1 MFTFIRILLKFSYK
15 SDFDHMIRW
24 FTSQIWY
31 HNFLFR
37 KFIRFPDFPG
47 FSGFNFFFHFI
58 FRFRIFMILPVFPLI
73 FRYFSESLFFRII
86 SNLKISLLINLS
98 RLITNIMLFL
108 FLSTFSYL
116 SKFNSNLVYSAHE
129 VGLNVLSLVNLNI
142 LPRGNLTLQLCR
154 FELRTLEHSKIKIF

>member
-1 MFTFIRILLKFSYK
+1 
-15 SDFDHMIRW
+15 
-24 FTSQIWY
+24 
-31 HNFLFR
+31 
-37 KFIRFPDFPG
+37 
-47 FSGFNFFFHFI
+47 
-58 FRFRIFMILPVFPLI
+58 MILPVFPLI

-129 VGLNVLSLVNLNI
+129 VGLNVLSLVFMNFMSIMNFNFFSILCLCEFPNFYEIHNI
-142 LPRGNLTLQLCR
+142 YEFHNICEIYELP
-154 FELRTLEHSKIKIF
+154 K

>member
-1 MFTFIRILLKFSYK
+1 
-15 SDFDHMIRW
+15 
-24 FTSQIWY
+24 
-31 HNFLFR
+31 
-37 KFIRFPDFPG
+37 
-47 FSGFNFFFHFI
+47 
-58 FRFRIFMILPVFPLI
+58 MILPVFPLI

-129 VGLNVLSLVNLNI
+129 VGLNVLSLGLARNYLSI
-142 LPRGNLTLQLCR
+142 LRIFVKDYLLKKVYSFHCTAHICLRDSYLSRDQIRKSKLQYFLPCNECR
-154 FELRTLEHSKIKIF
+154 D